1 MIPPRPIKKF
11 TATYEN
17 IQILSEKNR
26 KEVLTAEVWPFRLP
40 SILFAACS
48 AGTCST
54 KTALQQSVF
63 LSLSRGPLRC
73 PFIGIPGYDTMGS
86 SWWFHGD
93 ITDHWDRIR
102 GDSKE
107 NIVGDER

>member
-1 MIPPRPIKKF
+1 MHHRISGFLMSVIDIV
-11 TATYEN
+11 N
-17 IQILSEKNR
+17 IMNNI
-26 KEVLTAEVWPFRLP
+26 
-40 SILFAACS
+40 
-48 AGTCST
+48 
-54 KTALQQSVF
+54 
-63 LSLSRGPLRC
+63 SLSRGPLRC
-73 PFIGIPGYDTMGS
+73 PFIGIPGYGTMGS